1 MIRIA
6 LRILLFLFL
15 VFNLILLILSAVTGV
30 NVYKKYGKQILIGIS
45 VFAGV
50 VIAFY
55 VALAMLG
62 LEG

>member
-1 MIRIA
+1 MVRIV

-15 VFNLILLILSAVTGV
+15 VFNLILLILSAITGV

-45 VFAGV
+45 IFAGIV
-50 VIAFY
+50 VAFY

-62 LEG
+62 IGG

>member
-15 VFNLILLILSAVTGV
+15 VFNLILLILSAITGV